1 MSKNYY
7 YPNYYILDVDEK
19 SLEENPRIQT
29 IIDKCETNGAK
40 LKTKEE
46 AKDELTGLSATR
58 RYNLG
63 KETLHIK
70 EIKRSSVHFFNT
82 PKGALESPALII
94 NHGMICPHSC
104 QYCYW
109 QKDLFHSSRILVS
122 ANPKEDFNRDIRIAT
137 AIWRV
142 FCAFWET
149 GVFTDKIDSA
159 NVDSKVFVPLDKIIR
174 KKSGNDFDY
183 GNTDDLNKITA
194 ECVAAILKNWNVPG
208 LDTKRVMDLLNDTG
222 FTPKVIFNAGENNDS
237 VALEHIT
244 NVQQDILI
252 PTILS
257 MDNACLMLRTKSIHF
272 DFLEKFKDDPKKDRI
287 IVSPSLIPQE
297 FIEKYE
303 PRNYRLEERLE
314 ELKKVAGWGFKI
326 FPGFSPLIYEN
337 KGAWKEIYRKFIDT
351 LASYLPPGTIYYYTV
366 GSLRLGKMAFRNI
379 KMIHPN
385 TPLNNP
391 YFVNPKS
398 TTGDKFRY
406 QRVIRKAMYSLFI
419 REMNKHG
426 YDKVPKFLQTET
438 KEIWDSL
445 MRKEYKDLNLDLKA
459 YMSGQMDLEALT

>member
-19 SLEENPRIQT
+19 SLEENPRIQA

-82 PKGALESPALII
+82 PKGALENPALII

-159 NVDSKVFVPLDKIIR
+159 NVDSKVFVPLDKKIR

-183 GNTDDLNKITA
+183 GNTDDLNKI
-194 ECVAAILKNWNVPG
+194 IYRIN
-208 LDTKRVMDLLNDTG
+208 
-222 FTPKVIFNAGENNDS
+222 
-237 VALEHIT
+237 
-244 NVQQDILI
+244 NVQAKQ
-252 PTILS
+252 
-257 MDNACLMLRTKSIHF
+257 NA
-272 DFLEKFKDDPKKDRI
+272 
-287 IVSPSLIPQE
+287 
-297 FIEKYE
+297 
-303 PRNYRLEERLE
+303 
-314 ELKKVAGWGFKI
+314 
-326 FPGFSPLIYEN
+326 
-337 KGAWKEIYRKFIDT
+337 
-351 LASYLPPGTIYYYTV
+351 
-366 GSLRLGKMAFRNI
+366 
-379 KMIHPN
+379 
-385 TPLNNP
+385 
-391 YFVNPKS
+391 
-398 TTGDKFRY
+398 
-406 QRVIRKAMYSLFI
+406 
-419 REMNKHG
+419 
-426 YDKVPKFLQTET
+426 ET
-438 KEIWDSL
+438 
-445 MRKEYKDLNLDLKA
+445 
-459 YMSGQMDLEALT
+459 